1 MFLYSLPDLKLE
13 KMPRSNKKKSAL
25 KPPPKHPP
33 SWSFLPPSATI
44 SMLLFQEKK
53 TMISRAIASGHKH
66 GIEMKHGSS
75 NPGLGDCAFESVIQ
89 NINDRQC
96 FGEKYPMPIDYYRKI
111 FVTDMFNR
119 TVDTQWNIYSQQ
131 DWLKGWNQIG
141 DLMLPG
147 IACGVKKYLV
157 IFNTSIESP
166 HNPIYVVDPR
176 QFNVAVDIINTT
188 MRT

>member
-1 MFLYSLPDLKLE
+1 
-13 KMPRSNKKKSAL
+13 
-25 KPPPKHPP
+25 
-33 SWSFLPPSATI
+33 
-44 SMLLFQEKK
+44 
-53 TMISRAIASGHKH
+53 
-66 GIEMKHGSS
+66 
-75 NPGLGDCAFESVIQ
+75 
-89 NINDRQC
+89 
-96 FGEKYPMPIDYYRKI
+96 
-111 FVTDMFNR
+111 MFNR
-119 TVDTQWNIYSQQ
+119 TVDTPCNIYSQQ